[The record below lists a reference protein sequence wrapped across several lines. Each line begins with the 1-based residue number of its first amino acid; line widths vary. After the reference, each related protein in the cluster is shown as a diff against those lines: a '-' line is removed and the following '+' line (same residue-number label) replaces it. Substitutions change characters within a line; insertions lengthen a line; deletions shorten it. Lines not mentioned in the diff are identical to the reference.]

1 MSGTGNNPR
10 HPTRVPSQW
19 AGVAALLE
27 QHEIV
32 VFDAANGGYDVA
44 NRRNREQALGMPV
57 PQAIRTPTPTLL
69 RLPLRLRLPLP
80 LPLPLPPPLPLLLPQ
95 HIPKPIPI
103 PLPLALFFT
112 PTLIPIPTLT
122 PRPLLLPL
130 PPPLVS
136 TSKLRQLLD
145 MRSSLQRRTCL

>member
-80 LPLPLPPPLPLLLPQ
+80 LLPATLHSAEQSGCKGCSGGTGSCDCDDAGSIQCDVTLLE
-95 HIPKPIPI
+95 
-103 PLPLALFFT
+103 
-112 PTLIPIPTLT
+112 
-122 PRPLLLPL
+122 
-130 PPPLVS
+130 S
-136 TSKLRQLLD
+136 
-145 MRSSLQRRTCL
+145 